1 MVAFFENLVETDEGQ
16 PVTVSYVGAAAY
28 YVIDDQGFRRHVE
41 ARPVDRIVLAQ
52 FLEQLHEH
60 QDEASTLMLQQLG
73 SDDLFTKAMVDS
85 TLRNLNVDQI
95 LDQGLPPQARQWLGM
110 LGFRIVLDRHGE
122 VARIEMPSAPEG
134 WQEGE

>member
-1 MVAFFENLVETDEGQ
+1 MAAFFEDLIQTEEGQ
-16 PVTVSYVGAAAY
+16 PVTVTYVGATAY

-41 ARPVDRIVLAQ
+41 ARPVDRVVLSQ
-52 FLEQLHEH
+52 FLQQLHEH

-73 SDDLFTKAMVDS
+73 QDDLFTKAMIDS
-85 TLRNLNVDQI
+85 TLRHLDADQV
-95 LDQGLPPQARQWLGM
+95 LDQGLPPQARQWLSM

-134 WQEGE
+134 WQGDE